1 MISMVR
7 TFVKDG
13 LDLCKCQSEG
23 RVSDPG
29 DIKKRLEKQSGTM
42 ELVRVGQIFKS
53 LLRNN

>member
-1 MISMVR
+1 MISMFR

-23 RVSDPG
+23 SVSDPG

-42 ELVRVGQIFKS
+42 ELARVGQIFKS